1 MHLSKEAKRQ
11 NLRALKLLFGYL
23 KTPGG
28 DLEEQ
33 GQAFLDI
40 ARGAGAATSEN
51 STSNNNNN
59 NHHYQQWA
67 QDNIIY
73 FLISQRKYMLC
84 RYWVIFH
91 TVLKKQGPR
100 GIRQKKLQKID

>member
-23 KTPGG
+23 KIPGR

-33 GQAFLDI
+33 SQVFLDI
-40 ARGAGAATSEN
+40 AREGAAAREN

-59 NHHYQQWA
+59 NHQQWA

-73 FLISQRKYMLC
+73 FLISQRE
-84 RYWVIFH
+84 R
-91 TVLKKQGPR
+91 
-100 GIRQKKLQKID
+100 